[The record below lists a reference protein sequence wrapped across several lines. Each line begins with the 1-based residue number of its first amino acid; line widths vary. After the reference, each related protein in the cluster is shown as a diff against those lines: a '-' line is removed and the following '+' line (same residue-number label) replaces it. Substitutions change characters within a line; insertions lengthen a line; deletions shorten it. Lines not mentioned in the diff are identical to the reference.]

1 MSFLGSLLK
10 KRDPPTAEELHR
22 RRLSRFNVHMQ
33 IANLELVDIV
43 AIVQTAVFQTATAAH
58 APMAVSWA
66 VIESQT
72 SAIVCAWP
80 ESNAAAPVVASSSAS
95 SPPAPDVANKHA
107 EHVEVTPDGEPQ
119 PEPVGAAGVM
129 PPAPRTPFVLA
140 ATTNQGILLMHP
152 VLLSFAIHF
161 VVKATGAIGIA
172 HVAFEPRHP
181 EKLANR
187 VLQLPL
193 PTPV

>member
-1 MSFLGSLLK
+1 MSIFGSLLK

-43 AIVQTAVFQTATAAH
+43 AIFQTSAFQVSISALS
-58 APMAVSWA
+58 PMAVPWA
-66 VIESQT
+66 VIASQT
-72 SAIVCAWP
+72 SAIVLAWP
-80 ESNAAAPVVASSSAS
+80 DSDAAAPVASSS
-95 SPPAPDVANKHA
+95 SPPPPDISNKHA
-107 EHVEVTPDGEPQ
+107 EHSGEVTPDGEPQ
-119 PEPVGAAGVM
+119 PEPVGVAGVM
-129 PPAPRTPFVLA
+129 PPAPRTPFVLV
-140 ATTNQGILLMHP
+140 ATLNQGILLHNP
-152 VLLSFAIHF
+152 VMVSFAIHF
-161 VVKATGAIGIA
+161 IVKATGAIGIA

-193 PTPV
+193 PTPL